1 MINIMR
7 WLMLSWLMVTPI
19 YADEMP
25 LLAVQVDIQNQATLQ
40 RGAKLFMNYCSGCHS
55 LRYMRY
61 NQMAKDLGLTTFTGD
76 VDSNLLKNNLIFTQ
90 ALIHDPIRISMPEVD
105 ARQWFGRM
113 PPDLSLVA
121 RKYSPS
127 WIYTYLKSF
136 YDDPQR
142 PFGANNLLVPD
153 VAMPNIFAHQS
164 GIKVV
169 YNNHLIT
176 MVDGEMTAQQFDAML
191 VDLVT
196 FLTYV
201 AEPVK
206 TTRQHIG
213 IYVMLFLLVAFVVVY
228 WLRIIQLRKITLS
241 KSLHH

>member
-1 MINIMR
+1 MIKIMQG
-7 WLMLSWLMVTPI
+7 LMLSWLLATGV

-25 LLAVQVDIQNQATLQ
+25 LIAVDVDINNQAALQ

-61 NQMAKDLGLTTFTGD
+61 NQMAKDLGLTTFSGE
-76 VDSNLLKNNLIFTQ
+76 VDANLLKNNLIFTQ
-90 ALIHDPIRISMPEVD
+90 ALIHDPIRISMPEID

-113 PPDLSLVA
+113 PPDLSLVT

-127 WIYTYLKSF
+127 WVYTYLNSF
-136 YDDPQR
+136 YDDPRR

-153 VAMPNIFAHQS
+153 VAMPNILAPQS
-164 GIKVV
+164 GIKVI

-176 MVDGEMTAQQFDAML
+176 MVDGEMSDQQFDAML

-206 TTRQHIG
+206 ITRLHIG
-213 IYVMLFLLVAFVVVY
+213 IYVMIFLLVALVVVY
-228 WLRIIQLRKITLS
+228 RLRKIQLRQYGQ
-241 KSLHH
+241 